1 MIGFIEGELIVIEHS
16 CAVIACHGIGY
27 EIECPVS
34 TLCEL
39 PPAGSTVRLLT
50 HLVVRE
56 DAHLLYGFLTR
67 ADRNVFRTLIRIS
80 GVGPKLALAI
90 LSGMTASELAGAVE
104 RDDVQSLIRLPGIG
118 KKTAERLLIELRD
131 RIVGIS
137 ADRPPAGAHPIQE
150 AIAGLV
156 SLGYKAADAE
166 RVVHAVKTS
175 DDTPEALIRAA
186 LRAMMKG
193 SA

>member
-1 MIGFIEGELIVIEHS
+1 
-16 CAVIACHGIGY
+16 
-27 EIECPVS
+27 
-34 TLCEL
+34 
-39 PPAGSTVRLLT
+39 
-50 HLVVRE
+50 
-56 DAHLLYGFLTR
+56 
-67 ADRNVFRTLIRIS
+67 
-80 GVGPKLALAI
+80 
-90 LSGMTASELAGAVE
+90 MTASELAGAVE

-137 ADRPPAGAHPIQE
+137 ADTPPAGTHPIQE